1 MVEDLIAPWAKSA
14 RPVSEGTLFWSWSL
28 RCRFGALLSK
38 AGQKR
43 RVPSKESIGRGVR
56 GFLSKMTV
64 LDYYRLEELP
74 FGVTPD
80 SRYLFL
86 TPTYKEALDSL
97 VYGIEAGCGFVAL
110 IATPGLGK
118 TTLLFEILNILRDK
132 ARIVFL
138 FQTVSTPLDL
148 LRSLL
153 SGLGVR
159 DLQGGLVEM
168 QIRLKDLLTEQYR
181 LGKRVVLV
189 IDEAQNLDDS
199 VLELVRMLSNFE
211 TARDKLIQIVL
222 AGQPQLAE
230 NIGSPELLQLR
241 QRISIF
247 ARLAPLTPEETTL
260 YIRHRLQVAGYDSD
274 MPLFTRDAL
283 AAIAESSEGI
293 PRNINNLCFNALSL
307 GCALKQKPIDREVL
321 RQVTADLNLGRQPKR
336 GYVQPKAEERRKVKV
351 LESTSIT
358 TKRAL
363 LSGRLSKVAV
373 AALVLLAVS
382 TALVASQRWAGHPAA
397 PPDPAVIA
405 RPAPVASVQPSP
417 ASIGL
422 PDSAPPPHPRFTAIP
437 SPAVSN
443 ATASSTDSA
452 VNDANLS
459 TVIPTAMQA
468 DPGAAP
474 ADRPAAMPVPPLL
487 SVADPAQQP
496 QDAVGT
502 VQVAP
507 GQTLLG
513 ICIKKFG
520 SCTSELLR
528 QIHELNPS
536 LNNPDHI
543 ESGQSIRVPVLAAQ
557 SRAVEPTPRDSRTQ

>member
-1 MVEDLIAPWAKSA
+1 L
-14 RPVSEGTLFWSWSL
+14 G
-28 RCRFGALLSK
+28 
-38 AGQKR
+38 
-43 RVPSKESIGRGVR
+43 
-56 GFLSKMTV
+56 KMTV
-64 LDYYRLEELP
+64 LDYYKLEELP

-86 TPTYKEALDSL
+86 TPTYKEALASL

-138 FQTVSTPLDL
+138 FQTISTPLDL

-211 TARDKLIQIVL
+211 TARDKLIQIIL
-222 AGQPQLAE
+222 AGQPQLAD

-247 ARLAPLTPEETTL
+247 SRLTPLTPEETTL
-260 YIRHRLQVAGYDSD
+260 YIRHRLRVAGYNSD
-274 MPLFTRDAL
+274 MPLFTKDAL
-283 AAIAESSEGI
+283 AIIAESSEGI

-307 GCALKQKPIDREVL
+307 GCALQQKPIDRDVL
-321 RQVTADLNLGRQPKR
+321 RQVVADLDLGPWRRR
-336 GYVQPKAEERRKVKV
+336 GYPPPKPEERAKVKV
-351 LESTSIT
+351 LDSTSIT
-358 TKRAL
+358 TKRAVF
-363 LSGRLSKVAV
+363 SGMVSKIAV
-373 AALVLLAVS
+373 AAVLLVAVS
-382 TALVASQRWAGHPAA
+382 TALALFESQRRAGHPAA
-397 PPDPAVIA
+397 QPAAAAMV
-405 RPAPVASVQPSP
+405 RPAPVASVQPPP
-417 ASIGL
+417 ASIEL
-422 PDSAPPPHPRFTAIP
+422 TDSAPPPGLPSSTVA

-443 ATASSTDSA
+443 ANSSSAIASA
-452 VNDANLS
+452 VKHVDLP
-459 TVIPTAMQA
+459 TVAPSVTQA
-468 DPGAAP
+468 DPGAEA
-474 ADRPAAMPVPPLL
+474 ADRPAAMPIAPPL
-487 SVADPAQQP
+487 SVAEQAQQP

-520 SCTSELLR
+520 SCTTELLR

-557 SRAVEPTPRDSRTQ
+557 SSAGDPASRDARTQ